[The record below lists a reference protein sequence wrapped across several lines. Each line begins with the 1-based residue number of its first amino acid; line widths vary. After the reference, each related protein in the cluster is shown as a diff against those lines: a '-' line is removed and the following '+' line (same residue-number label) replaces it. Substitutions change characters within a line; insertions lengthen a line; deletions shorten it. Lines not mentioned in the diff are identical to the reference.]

1 MKSKNN
7 KEQITLATQLFR
19 ANRFS
24 EAENI
29 LINISPNAHELFEIK
44 SLLGNIAGVIG
55 DFDGAIRNFEIALK
69 LNPKSIE
76 ILYYKGLA
84 LQKLERHEDAIHSF
98 ELALSKYPDF
108 FEALHGCANS
118 FRQMKRPLDALD
130 CMNKAQVL
138 RPDSCEVYYNRALI
152 FGDLRKYNEENN
164 DYERALQLNPSFVA
178 ALVNS
183 AVALSQISK
192 PEIALERVTRAL
204 AIDSRNFNAFFVRA
218 EILYELKNFSAALSD
233 YNAALEINPGY
244 TPALS
249 GLATM
254 YAAAKQHHM
263 AVEYFNKLLKI
274 DPDYAY
280 GLGKLIHCN
289 MICNDWEKFEENIE
303 KINLALQARK
313 KCISPFILL
322 GLLDDPQAHRA
333 AAEIL
338 VEDFYRPATE
348 NFAGSTSYNHKK
360 IRLAYVSADFH
371 EHATSLLMA
380 GLFEHHDKS
389 RFDLIA
395 ISYGPDDG
403 SAMRKRIEN
412 SFSQFIDVSG
422 KSDREIAVLMR
433 SLEIDIAVDLKG
445 HTTNTRLG
453 IFSYRPAPI
462 QISYLGYPGTT
473 ATSYLDY
480 VIADRHVI
488 QEELQHHYT
497 EKIIYLPNSYQV
509 NDSKREIASITYS
522 RFDFGLPENAFVF
535 SSFNNSYKTT
545 PATFDIWM
553 RLLREIPSSVL
564 WLLGTSPI
572 QQENIQNEAIKRGVA
587 SERIIFASR
596 LIPAEHLRR
605 LQLSDLY
612 LDNFPYNAHTSA
624 SDALWAGVPVLTY
637 QGVAFAGRVASSLL
651 HAIGLPELIC
661 TSTKQ
666 YESMAIELA
675 NSPEK
680 LRELRNRLTLNKN
693 TFPLFDT
700 SRFTKDIE
708 RAFEETMKIHTL
720 GLSPKGFSI
729 ADIHEK

>member
-1 MKSKNN
+1 MKSTNN
-7 KEQITLATQLFR
+7 KEQITLATRLFH
-19 ANRFS
+19 ANRLD
-24 EAENI
+24 EAQNI
-29 LINISPNAHELFEIK
+29 LINISPNDHELFEIK

-55 DFDGAIRNFEIALK
+55 NFNEAVQHFESALK
-69 LNPKSIE
+69 INPNSIE

-84 LQKLERHEDAIHSF
+84 LQKLDRHEDAIHSF
-98 ELALSKYPDF
+98 ELASLKYPDF
-108 FEALHGCANS
+108 FEALHDCGNS
-118 FRQMKRPLDALD
+118 LRQIKRPLDALER
-130 CMNKAQVL
+130 MNKAQAL

-152 FGDLRKYNEENN
+152 FGDLRRYDEENK

-183 AVALSQISK
+183 AVTLSQISK

-218 EILYELKNFSAALSD
+218 EIFYELKNFPAALSG
-233 YNAALEINPGY
+233 YNAALKINPDY

-254 YAAAKQHHM
+254 YAAAKQHNL

-274 DPDYAY
+274 DPNYAY
-280 GLGKLIHCN
+280 GLGKLIHSN
-289 MICNDWEKFEENIE
+289 MICNDWTEFEENIE
-303 KINLALQARK
+303 KINISLQARQ

-322 GLLDDPQAHRA
+322 GLVDDPQAHRT

-348 NFAGSTSYNHKK
+348 NLTDNTSYNHEK

-412 SFSQFIDVSG
+412 GFSQFIDVSG

-497 EKIIYLPNSYQV
+497 EKIINLPNSYQV

-522 RFDFGLPENAFVF
+522 RIDFGLPENAFVF

-553 RLLREIPSSVL
+553 SLLRKIPSSVL
-564 WLLGTSPI
+564 WLLGTSSI

-596 LIPAEHLRR
+596 LKPAEHLRR

-661 TSTKQ
+661 TSAKQ

-680 LRELRNRLTLNKN
+680 LEQLRNRLALNKK

-700 SRFTKDIE
+700 GRFTRNIE
-708 RAFEETMKIHTL
+708 KAFEESMRIHKL
-720 GLSPKGFSI
+720 GLCPKGFSI
-729 ADIHEK
+729 SDTHTK